1 MKNKRLMIYIGL
13 GKKVVVECY
22 DFDYHQETDHLVCYE
37 SEKNEVIA
45 EFFDPLGYEIL

>member
-13 GKKVVVECY
+13 GKKVVIECY
-22 DFDYHQETDHLVCYE
+22 DFDYHQETDHLVCYD
-37 SEKNEVIA
+37 EKNEIIA